1 MKIITQEILKSLLH
15 YDPETGVF
23 TWLADRGGGVSMGDV
38 AGGDDGRG
46 YIRIRINGKRHKA
59 HRLVWLYVYGHF
71 PSQHMDHI
79 NRNPSDNR
87 LCNLREVN
95 DAQNAQNKK
104 TYKNSKSGIRGVRW
118 HTQFSKWHVRLMV
131 NGKQNS
137 LGLYDTIEEAISVR
151 KAAEIKYH
159 THRPIDADTHI

>member
-1 MKIITQEILKSLLH
+1 MTQLTQELLKSLLH

-23 TWLADRGGGVSMGDV
+23 TWLSDRGGGISMGDI
-38 AGGDDGRG
+38 AGGNDGRG
-46 YIRIRINGKRHKA
+46 YIRIRVMGKRHKA
-59 HRLVWLYVYGHF
+59 HRLVWLYVYGRF

-95 DAQNAQNKK
+95 DSQNAQNRDVH
-104 TYKNSKSGIRGVRW
+104 KNSKSGIKGVRW

-131 NGKQNS
+131 NKKQNS
-137 LGLYDTIEEAISVR
+137 LGLYDTLEEAIDAR

-159 THRPIDADTHI
+159 SHRPI